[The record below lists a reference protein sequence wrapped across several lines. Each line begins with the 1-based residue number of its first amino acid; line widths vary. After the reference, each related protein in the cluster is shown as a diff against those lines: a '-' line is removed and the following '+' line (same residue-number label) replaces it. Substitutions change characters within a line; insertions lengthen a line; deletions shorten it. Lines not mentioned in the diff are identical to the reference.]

1 MINYNNLFF
10 KTVDP
15 SIKNFDF
22 FKRFSTLYGLLI
34 DLFNE
39 QISTLKAEKQQ
50 KEMIDKIEELKDFI
64 LLKEKVLQ
72 KKKKKIHKVL

>member
-1 MINYNNLFF
+1 MISYNNLFF

-15 SIKNFDF
+15 SIKKLDF

-50 KEMIDKIEELKDFI
+50 KEMIDKTEELKDFI

-72 KKKKKIHKVL
+72 KKIHKVL